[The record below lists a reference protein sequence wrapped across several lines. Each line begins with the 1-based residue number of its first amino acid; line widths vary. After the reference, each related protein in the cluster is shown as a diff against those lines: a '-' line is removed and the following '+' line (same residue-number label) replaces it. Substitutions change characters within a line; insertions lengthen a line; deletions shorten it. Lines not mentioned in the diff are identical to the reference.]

1 MIDLRGQRFG
11 IQPGALYGV
20 DHRARSNRGARELVK
35 FAAIF
40 FHRESRIVLAMNHL
54 SGEV

>member
-11 IQPGALYGV
+11 IQTGAFDGV
-20 DHRARSNRGARELVK
+20 DNRAGRNRGARELVK
-35 FAAIF
+35 LTAIF

-54 SGEV
+54 TGKA

>member
-11 IQPGALYGV
+11 IQAGALYGV

-40 FHRESRIVLAMNHL
+40 FTAKAGS
-54 SGEV
+54 SSP

>member
-11 IQPGALYGV
+11 IQPGALDGV
-20 DHRARSNRGARELVK
+20 DHRARGNRGTRELVK
-35 FAAIF
+35 LAAIF
-40 FHRESRIVLAMNHL
+40 FHRESRIVFAMNHL